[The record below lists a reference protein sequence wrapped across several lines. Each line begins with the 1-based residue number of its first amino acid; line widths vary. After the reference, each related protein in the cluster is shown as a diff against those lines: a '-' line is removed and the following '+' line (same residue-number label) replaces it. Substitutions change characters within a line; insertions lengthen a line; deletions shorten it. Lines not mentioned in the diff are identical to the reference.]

1 MNKFDDLINSLHD
14 DVEEKPQPK
23 TPRVKLPEG
32 VDEEEIQN
40 KIEELES
47 LKPLLGKDPKY
58 YERFIELLS
67 ELSEYFS
74 MEEIKQLSGLES
86 INDTKEYTVTLSTV
100 EFGNMLSF
108 AMDRIF
114 SVDYPQLRDDP
125 TILNIVA
132 TVGAILWNIIK
143 KKAE

>member
-1 MNKFDDLINSLHD
+1 MKKFDDLINTLHD

-23 TPRVKLPEG
+23 TPVKLPEG
-32 VDEEEIQN
+32 ADEKEIQN
-40 KIEELES
+40 KIDELES

-74 MEEIKQLSGLES
+74 MEDITQMSGLETL
-86 INDTKEYTVTLSTV
+86 NDTKEYTVTLTTT

-108 AMDRIF
+108 AMERIF
-114 SVDYPQLRDDP
+114 EVDYPQLKGDP
-125 TILNIVA
+125 QILNIVT
-132 TVGAILWNIIK
+132 TVGAVLWNIIK
-143 KKAE
+143 RKAE

>member
-1 MNKFDDLINSLHD
+1 MNKFGDLINTLHD
-14 DVEEKPQPK
+14 DVEEKPKPK
-23 TPRVKLPEG
+23 TPVKIPEG
-32 VDEEEIQN
+32 VDEEEIQS
-40 KIEELES
+40 KIKELES

-108 AMDRIF
+108 AMDRVF
-114 SVDYPQLRDDP
+114 EVDYPQLKDDP
-125 TILNIVA
+125 TILNIIA

>member
-1 MNKFDDLINSLHD
+1 MNKFDDLINTLHD

-23 TPRVKLPEG
+23 TPVKVPEG
-32 VDEEEIQN
+32 VDAKEIQS

-74 MEEIKQLSGLES
+74 MEEIEQLSGLES
-86 INDTKEYTVTLSTV
+86 INDTKEYTVTLTTV

-108 AMDRIF
+108 AMDRVF
-114 SVDYPQLRDDP
+114 TVDYPQLKGDP
-125 TILNIVA
+125 TILNIVT

-143 KKAE
+143 KKAK